1 MARPGLTFSYV
12 AEMAIPAR
20 RFVKHGTTDGRV
32 TLATDGAVPIL
43 GAAEQ
48 IPTKVNCTVDVI
60 HTECAVV
67 EAGGAVA
74 RSSPVTSDGTGR
86 AIVAAPAAGV
96 NMWSAGVALEAATA
110 AGDLIRVLL
119 VPSRIQG

>member
-1 MARPGLTFSYV
+1 MARPGLTFSYL
-12 AEMAIPAR
+12 AEVAIPAR
-20 RFVKHGTTDGRV
+20 RLVKHGTADGRV
-32 TLATDGAVPIL
+32 TLATDGSVPIL

-48 IPTKVNCTVDVI
+48 IPTKINFAVDVI

-74 RSSPVTSDGTGR
+74 RSSPVSADATGR

-96 NMWSAGVALEAATA
+96 NMWAAGVALETATA
-110 AGDLIRVLL
+110 AGDFIRVLI
-119 VPSRIQG
+119 VPQRIQG